1 MHGLHILQ
9 CTVHDNFH
17 AYTLMIVMQ
26 DESEIAAKKSLD
38 VMIELYKKRVWTDAR
53 TVNVIAT
60 ALDSTVTKLV
70 TTALNFF
77 LSIDT
82 KIQDEDEAEEANA
95 NKPTDVNFHEHAKK
109 TAATARKVAKQI
121 KERK

>member
-1 MHGLHILQ
+1 MLQ
-9 CTVHDNFH
+9 CTVHINMYILTI
-17 AYTLMIVMQ
+17 AMQ

-82 KIQDEDEAEEANA
+82 KIQDEDDAEEANA